1 MALLHIRNAHMTPED
16 QVFYTALGKR
26 IAQARKAKGIT
37 QVQLAE
43 MLDISQQTV
52 AHYEGGRLRLP
63 ASMVPIIAKAVD
75 ITVME
80 LMGEA
85 DTKTAPMK
93 RGPKSRLE
101 QQVEQISLMPRSKQ
115 KFISEMLDA
124 LISQQQAS

>member
-16 QVFYTALGKR
+16 QVFYTSLGKR
-26 IAQARKAKGIT
+26 IAQARKAKGMT

-43 MLDISQQTV
+43 ALGISQQTV

-63 ASMVPIIAKAVD
+63 ASMVPVIAKVVEVS
-75 ITVME
+75 VME
-80 LMGEA
+80 LMGES
-85 DTKTAPMK
+85 DVKIPPMK